1 MVSIDSGLACLG
13 RSHDASTSQWGVSG
27 LAAVRGSIIAT
38 AIAIGVLYLA
48 LRAAATHLTE
58 VTAVEH
64 AREAGAESITVR
76 GMPGLNRSIQKRAV
90 RRNNHLRLKNTTI
103 NMNVLAHDR
112 VTDHLQLREIDETQN
127 RQRKVRSVPQKPRP
141 TPKV

>member
-1 MVSIDSGLACLG
+1 MVSIDSGLVCLG

-27 LAAVRGSIIAT
+27 LAAVRGSIIAA

-48 LRAAATHLTE
+48 LRAAAAHPTE

-64 AREAGAESITVR
+64 AREVGAESITVR

-90 RRNNHLRLKNTTI
+90 RRNNLRLKNTTI
-103 NMNVLAHDR
+103 NMTVLAHDR
-112 VTDHLQLREIDETQN
+112 VTDHLQLQEIDETQS
-127 RQRKVRSVPQKPRP
+127 RQRKVPSEPLKLRP